1 MTFTDGLV
9 VGPVQVAP
17 VGKGVPACLGI
28 RAGAFSAGDVD
39 LQGGVTVVAFQADFT
54 VGAVGGIA
62 AAVTVAGQCV
72 TGVSVAVTLTR
83 LKKKMIN
90 CVNCKIDHLILL

>member
-1 MTFTDGLV
+1 MAFTDGLV

-17 VGKGVPACLGI
+17 VSKGVPAGLGI
-28 RAGAFSAGDVD
+28 RTRAFSAGNID
-39 LQGGVTVVAFQADFT
+39 LEGGVAVVAFQADFT

-72 TGVSVAVTLTR
+72 TGVSVAVTLAR
-83 LKKKMIN
+83 LKMKMIKM
-90 CVNCKIDHLILL
+90 CDETRS

>member
-17 VGKGVPACLGI
+17 VSKRVPAGLSI

-54 VGAVGGIA
+54 VGAVRGIA

-72 TGVSVAVTLTR
+72 TGVSVAVTLAR
-83 LKKKMIN
+83 LKKK
-90 CVNCKIDHLILL
+90 KIKCEL